1 MKHWYIVI
9 TDEDG
14 TCKDQAG
21 LRILFTNIWTMQI
34 IGSIAYGTQIAIT
47 GTLKLLM
54 FASRCFPQA

>member
-21 LRILFTNIWTMQI
+21 LRILFTNIWAMQI
-34 IGSIAYGTQIAIT
+34 IGSIAYDTQNRHYWDS
-47 GTLKLLM
+47 KPLM